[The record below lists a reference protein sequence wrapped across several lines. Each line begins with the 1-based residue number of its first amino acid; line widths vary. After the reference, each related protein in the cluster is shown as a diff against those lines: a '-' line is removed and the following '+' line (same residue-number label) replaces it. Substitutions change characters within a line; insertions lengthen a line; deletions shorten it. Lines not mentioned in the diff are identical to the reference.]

1 MPPSNVVLKSNPPSV
16 QVFTASLATALGVL
30 FTLTSQGALAQN
42 NVFRCP
48 GNEYTNDEAKA
59 KSLGCKVIQGAAV
72 TIVSAPQMP
81 KAPAASPAA
90 KPAGS
95 GAATASNT
103 RTDSAE
109 QRARDSDARL
119 ILEGELKKTEE
130 KLADLKREF
139 NNGEP
144 EKRGEEFR
152 NHQRYLDRV
161 ADLKSA
167 IARTETDVSSLKR
180 EIGRLPGS
188 SSAAP
193 GAGSAAVAPLTAP
206 SR

>member
-1 MPPSNVVLKSNPPSV
+1 MPSPNDVLKPNQPTV
-16 QVFTASLATALGVL
+16 QASKAFAATALGVAL
-30 FTLTSQGALAQN
+30 GVTFGAASTGAQAQN
-42 NVFRCP
+42 NVYRCP

-72 TIVSAPQMP
+72 TIVSAP
-81 KAPAASPAA
+81 PAAAPSATPRAA
-90 KPAGS
+90 STANP
-95 GAATASNT
+95 AATASNT

-139 NNGEP
+139 NSGEP

-167 IARTETDVSSLKR
+167 IARTETDVTSLKR
-180 EIGRLPGS
+180 EIGRLPSS

-193 GAGSAAVAPLTAP
+193 GAGAGAVAPL
-206 SR
+206 R